1 MDEPRI
7 IINYSG
13 IWDGNIYKDGRSNM
27 VLVPSNINYKF
38 LVFLVHKTVRADLNY
53 FVYDIRTLYNT
64 HGRNVR
70 FKIES
75 DRDLQFVLKVG
86 NTVYELFVTIEL
98 HPQQQVT
105 HCSVSAQLKDR
116 ESFVELIASQCASVS
131 CSQYMH
137 EINHFFQL
145 RRLAKTAKE

>member
-7 IINYSG
+7 IINYGG
-13 IWDGNIYKDGRSNM
+13 IWDEDMYKGSRSNM
-27 VLVPSNINYKF
+27 VLVPLNINYES
-38 LVFLVHKTVRADLNY
+38 LVFLVHKIVRADLNY

-70 FKIES
+70 FKIEI
-75 DRDLQFVLKVG
+75 DRELQFVLKVG

-105 HCSVSAQLKDR
+105 QCSISAQLKHR
-116 ESFVELIASQCASVS
+116 ESFVELIGS
-131 CSQYMH
+131 
-137 EINHFFQL
+137 
-145 RRLAKTAKE
+145 

>member
-7 IINYSG
+7 IINYGG
-13 IWDGNIYKDGRSNM
+13 IWDEGTYKYDRSDM
-27 VLVPSNINYKF
+27 ILVPSNINYES
-38 LVFLVHKTVRADLNY
+38 LVFLVHKTVRVDLNY

-86 NTVYELFVTIEL
+86 NTLYELFVTVEL
-98 HPQQQVT
+98 HP
-105 HCSVSAQLKDR
+105 
-116 ESFVELIASQCASVS
+116 
-131 CSQYMH
+131 
-137 EINHFFQL
+137 
-145 RRLAKTAKE
+145 

>member
-1 MDEPRI
+1 M
-7 IINYSG
+7 
-13 IWDGNIYKDGRSNM
+13 
-27 VLVPSNINYKF
+27 
-38 LVFLVHKTVRADLNY
+38 HKTVRADLNY
-53 FVYDIRTLYNT
+53 FVYDIRTLYNI

-75 DRDLQFVLKVG
+75 DRDLKFVLKVG

-105 HCSVSAQLKDR
+105 QCSVSAQLKHR
-116 ESFVELIASQCASVS
+116 ESFVELIASQRAFAS

-137 EINHFFQL
+137 GIDPFFQL
-145 RRLAKTAKE
+145 RRLAETAKEQLLNETK